1 MCHADP
7 VTSPSAPELEYIER
21 FARLFEDSG
30 SSRIMGRIFAW
41 LMICEPPEQSQPEL
55 AARLGVSKASVSTE
69 VRALMSRGLVER
81 TTRPGDRRSYYQ
93 IPAGGWAALLER
105 RLRRGYGDHEL
116 LGAVA
121 LEDGDAEHRRADA
134 PPPRLAAGKCI
145 KLTAVISL
153 PLPAHRKRGPQPFVR
168 KRHVPYEPVSTDPC
182 GSCRRH
188 RLRSL
193 SGRLLR

>member
-1 MCHADP
+1 M
-7 VTSPSAPELEYIER
+7 TSPSAPELEYIER

-105 RLRRGYGDHEL
+105 RLRVFEEFREVAREGLGL
-116 LGAVA
+116 L
-121 LEDGDAEHRRADA
+121 ADA
-134 PPPRLAAGKCI
+134 PARRRARLTEMRRVYAHMERALRAA
-145 KLTAVISL
+145 LVEL
-153 PLPAHRKRGPQPFVR
+153 RAHAG
-168 KRHVPYEPVSTDPC
+168 
-182 GSCRRH
+182 RRTQ
-188 RLRSL
+188 RR
-193 SGRLLR
+193 